1 MKQAAPTRKA
11 KDYTRCVL
19 GFEPDDCLREN
30 CKYFERSSGICTYA
44 AEIRGKGREKGKEKD
59 YGKQKSAAI

>member
-1 MKQAAPTRKA
+1 MKQAAPTRKV

-30 CKYFERSSGICTYA
+30 CTYFERSSGICTYA
-44 AEIRGKGREKGKEKD
+44 ETQGKGSEKGKENEAHT
-59 YGKQKSAAI
+59 G